1 MTFSPPGLRESSRR
15 QSCNY
20 SPLLFPLRPRGSAT
34 ASGISPENQK
44 TKGEVSSTPPLILRE
59 AGIRT
64 FRFLSPLPASTAN
77 IYGGPDMRVPR
88 TLSLF
93 YTDKACTWGPSNP
106 GMSVYPSS

>member
-64 FRFLSPLPASTAN
+64 FRFLPPHQEIAGSFCDR
-77 IYGGPDMRVPR
+77 PDRNFR
-88 TLSLF
+88 RQFNLSCA
-93 YTDKACTWGPSNP
+93 DKACIWGPSNP